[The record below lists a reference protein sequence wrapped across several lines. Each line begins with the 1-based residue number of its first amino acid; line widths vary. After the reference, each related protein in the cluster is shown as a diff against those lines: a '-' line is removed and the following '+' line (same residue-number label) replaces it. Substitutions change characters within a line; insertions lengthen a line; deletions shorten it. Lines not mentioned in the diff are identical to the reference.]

1 MGEMVL
7 RRECLV
13 WILNTRDE
21 EVVFA
26 TMTV

>member
-1 MGEMVL
+1 MVL